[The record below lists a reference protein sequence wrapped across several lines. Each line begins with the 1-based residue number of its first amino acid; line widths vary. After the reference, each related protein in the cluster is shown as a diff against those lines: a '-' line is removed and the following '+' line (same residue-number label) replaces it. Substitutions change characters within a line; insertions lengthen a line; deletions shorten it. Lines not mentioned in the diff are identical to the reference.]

1 MFCFP
6 FNTIKTP
13 KTLPNLPSI
22 KINTNFTTTF
32 LPFYRLRLF
41 NNFFASSKI
50 SIMANSRILFSIIA
64 FILLFINT
72 SIFAKSI
79 AVLDEEDQDEFLDPI
94 VEKRRL
100 SNIIEE
106 MAGDDKRIKP
116 TNWLMLLYVI
126 SIPIGVIVLILL
138 AFGLPIYCYKS
149 WEQSKKDE
157 EKRRR
162 EKEKSISNKMAKK
175 RKEEEIKKLEA
186 QFMDSALFGSGAPFL
201 KLDGAEEL
209 PDSFVSEQSTTER
222 VELERFRKAIPVDKR
237 IDDMEEVPSLDGL
250 KRPNRGAMRE

>member
-1 MFCFP
+1 
-6 FNTIKTP
+6 
-13 KTLPNLPSI
+13 
-22 KINTNFTTTF
+22 
-32 LPFYRLRLF
+32 
-41 NNFFASSKI
+41 
-50 SIMANSRILFSIIA
+50 MANSRILFSIIA

-138 AFGLPIYCYKS
+138 AFVSLEGRRGIYSMLGL
-149 WEQSKKDE
+149 
-157 EKRRR
+157 
-162 EKEKSISNKMAKK
+162 
-175 RKEEEIKKLEA
+175 
-186 QFMDSALFGSGAPFL
+186 L
-201 KLDGAEEL
+201 KTLGFE
-209 PDSFVSEQSTTER
+209 STKNS
-222 VELERFRKAIPVDKR
+222 LAFFSMGPV
-237 IDDMEEVPSLDGL
+237 
-250 KRPNRGAMRE
+250 

>member
-1 MFCFP
+1 
-6 FNTIKTP
+6 
-13 KTLPNLPSI
+13 
-22 KINTNFTTTF
+22 
-32 LPFYRLRLF
+32 
-41 NNFFASSKI
+41 
-50 SIMANSRILFSIIA
+50 MANSKILFSIIA

-72 SIFAKSI
+72 SIYAKSI

-126 SIPIGVIVLILL
+126 SIPIVVIVLILL
-138 AFGLPIYCYKS
+138 AFVSLKGSGAYTGLPFYCYKS

>member
-1 MFCFP
+1 
-6 FNTIKTP
+6 
-13 KTLPNLPSI
+13 
-22 KINTNFTTTF
+22 
-32 LPFYRLRLF
+32 
-41 NNFFASSKI
+41 
-50 SIMANSRILFSIIA
+50 MANSRILFSIIA
-64 FILLFINT
+64 FFLFINT
-72 SIFAKSI
+72 SIYAKSI

-106 MAGDDKRIKP
+106 MAGDDKRIIS
-116 TNWLMLLYVI
+116 TNWAMFLLIYI
-126 SIPIGVIVLILL
+126 APIGVFGLILL
-138 AFGLPIYCYKS
+138 AIGLTYYCYQS
-149 WEQSKKDE
+149 WEQSKKNE

-162 EKEKSISNKMAKK
+162 EREKSISNKMAKK

-222 VELERFRKAIPVDKR
+222 VELERVRKAIPVDKR